1 MIERDIHIFYSTTL
15 SDNNIKVVRSKVC
28 NKLPPILLINYEQGF
43 YGKGYYQSLTNE
55 KPVDDNEST
64 LKCKTVSDSNENE
77 KVGFANKGKY
87 LFKI

>member
-1 MIERDIHIFYSTTL
+1 MIERDIHIYYSTTL

-55 KPVDDNEST
+55 KPADDNEST
-64 LKCKTVSDSNENE
+64 LKCQPANENE
-77 KVGFANKGKY
+77 KVGFANKGKC
-87 LFKI
+87 LFII